1 MADIFVSYT
10 IGDRERAYW
19 IAKELEALGHVPHVY
34 DWEIQGGDNIYA
46 WMEERHD
53 AADRVVCVV
62 SDDYLRAPYSTL
74 ERHAALWQAAKKRPG
89 FVLFVA
95 VSTCKLPTLSDH
107 IRRCELFGIPEDAA
121 RIRFREFISKRGA
134 PAEVTFPGKVFAV
147 CNIPIRVPTHFMG
160 RDDALEAI
168 DVNTQASRKPGR
180 HHGAAWAA
188 PRRQDHAR
196 RRLRK
201 PASGRLSGHVV
212 D

>member
-10 IGDRERAYW
+10 ISDREWAYW

-34 DWEIQGGDNIYA
+34 EWEIQGGDNIYA

-53 AADRVVCVV
+53 TADRVVCVV

-107 IRRCELFGIPEDAA
+107 IRRCEGFRLSIFGPLNL
-121 RIRFREFISKRGA
+121 R
-134 PAEVTFPGKVFAV
+134 
-147 CNIPIRVPTHFMG
+147 N
-160 RDDALEAI
+160 
-168 DVNTQASRKPGR
+168 QASRPNS
-180 HHGAAWAA
+180 
-188 PRRQDHAR
+188 PDAR
-196 RRLRK
+196 SVPIADISVSAKLTI
-201 PASGRLSGHVV
+201 
-212 D
+212 